1 MKPGERTALNQLK
14 PLSSPAG
21 TTCPA
26 SAHFTATSH
35 FHQGRWFKT
44 DMSIFSIITNT
55 QCLKRLKKAKISRV
69 DVKAYRTS
77 KTPRKARLGFPNLH
91 KAGCHKTNT
100 LIFFIRLTAVPW
112 PHHHPATGRTWLI
125 QPIHGESWRKETWGD
140 LFCCNETM
148 QTQLWGTMCS
158 LAHAHNTRAQFYVV
172 LFR

>member
-21 TTCPA
+21 MTCPA

-44 DMSIFSIITNT
+44 DMSIISIITNT

-112 PHHHPATGRTWLI
+112 PHHHPATGRLDWYS
-125 QPIHGESWRKETWGD
+125 QFMGNHGERRLEET
-140 LFCCNETM
+140 
-148 QTQLWGTMCS
+148 CS
-158 LAHAHNTRAQFYVV
+158 VAMRPCKHNCEEQCAPWPMHTIPGHSFM
-172 LFR
+172 